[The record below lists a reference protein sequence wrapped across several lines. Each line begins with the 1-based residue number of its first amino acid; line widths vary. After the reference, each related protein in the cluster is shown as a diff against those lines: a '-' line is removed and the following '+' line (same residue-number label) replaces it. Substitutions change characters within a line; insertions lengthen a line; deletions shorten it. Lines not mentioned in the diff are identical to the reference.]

1 MCERLSFRGK
11 APGLRC
17 GDERTREARSQR
29 ERDVG
34 ERLASARDHHVGV
47 SAGDVI
53 GGARDRDARRR
64 AREADCERRDAGRH
78 RKREDDLTRE
88 VVIGDRPRDVAE
100 DHLVDL
106 ARIELGARERFG
118 GGRAGEV
125 QHIELGEVGSR
136 PHERCPSAAEY
147 QHARH
152 WACMASGQASFD
164 VMSMMQP
171 VGQWEA
177 AYDPGVI
184 RRFPLA
190 HRLHHAHNVETRLTA
205 SHASPMPRV
214 LILGGARTPFVRA
227 GTDFAELDVLDLAR
241 AATAEALARTELDPG
256 QVDEVIFGNVARP
269 VAYHNLAREGVLSL
283 SMPTRIPAFTVG
295 LACASACVAITSAAD
310 HIAGGN
316 ADVVVAGGSESLT
329 NVPLTLTPR
338 LARALIA
345 ASQAKSLPAKAQSLA
360 HVRASDIA
368 PVAPG
373 IRETSTG
380 LTMGE
385 SAERMAAINA
395 ISREDQDAWALRSH
409 RMAAAGWDD
418 GRLAAEVGPVYIDG
432 HAVTADNHIRRD
444 STLEKLAGLHPVFDR
459 EHGTITAGNASPLTD
474 GAAAVVL
481 ASEARAHAL
490 GLEPLAAVRSYAYA
504 AVDPAEQ
511 LLIAPAY
518 AIPIALRRA
527 GITLDDID
535 VFEMHEAFAAQ
546 VLSTLVVLE
555 RNGVGRVPV
564 EKLNVMGGSI
574 ALGQDRK
581 STRLNSSHMSISYAV

>member
-1 MCERLSFRGK
+1 MHLARHIGTRLF
-11 APGLRC
+11 A
-17 GDERTREARSQR
+17 T
-29 ERDVG
+29 
-34 ERLASARDHHVGV
+34 LASTVP
-47 SAGDVI
+47 
-53 GGARDRDARRR
+53 R
-64 AREADCERRDAGRH
+64 A
-78 RKREDDLTRE
+78 
-88 VVIGDRPRDVAE
+88 V
-100 DHLVDL
+100 
-106 ARIELGARERFG
+106 
-118 GGRAGEV
+118 
-125 QHIELGEVGSR
+125 
-136 PHERCPSAAEY
+136 
-147 QHARH
+147 
-152 WACMASGQASFD
+152 
-164 VMSMMQP
+164 
-171 VGQWEA
+171 
-177 AYDPGVI
+177 
-184 RRFPLA
+184 
-190 HRLHHAHNVETRLTA
+190 
-205 SHASPMPRV
+205 
-214 LILGGARTPFVRA
+214 ILGGARTPFVKA
-227 GTDFAELDVLDLAR
+227 GTAFAELDVLDLAR
-241 AATAEALARTELDPG
+241 AATAEALARSEIDAG

-269 VAYHNLAREGVLSL
+269 VAYHNLAREVVLSL
-283 SMPTRIPAFTVG
+283 SMPARIPAFTVG

-310 HIAGGN
+310 HVTGGN

-345 ASQAKSLPAKAQSLA
+345 ASQAKRLPAKAQSLA

-395 ISREDQDAWALRSH
+395 IPREEQDAWALRSH
-409 RMAAAGWDD
+409 ALAAKAWDD
-418 GRLAAEVGPVYIDG
+418 GRLAREVSPVYVDG
-432 HAVTADNHIRRD
+432 HAITADNHIRRD
-444 STLEKLAGLHPVFDR
+444 SSLEKLASLRPVFDR

-481 ASEARAHAL
+481 ASEGRARAL
-490 GLEPLAAVRSYAYA
+490 GLEPLAALRSYAYA
-504 AVDPAEQ
+504 AVDPADQ

-546 VLSTLVVLE
+546 VLSTLAVLE

-574 ALGQDRK
+574 ALGHPFGATGARIVLTLAREMK
-581 STRLNSSHMSISYAV
+581 RRRARYGLATACAAGGNGAAIVLERAA